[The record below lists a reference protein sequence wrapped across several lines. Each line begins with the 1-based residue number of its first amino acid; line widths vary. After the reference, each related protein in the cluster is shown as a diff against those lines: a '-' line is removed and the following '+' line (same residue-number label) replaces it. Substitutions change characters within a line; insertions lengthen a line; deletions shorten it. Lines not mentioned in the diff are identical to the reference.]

1 MCKKCCATRD
11 TVNRIKGFLADEKST
26 PEMSEANDES
36 TNDQDDFDDDNAD
49 VNFEVRP
56 EKLVPSQNCDDR
68 GIYDQYE
75 KKETQCAASSS
86 SSPKGTK

>member
-11 TVNRIKGFLADEKST
+11 TVNRVKGFLSDEKST

-36 TNDQDDFDDDNAD
+36 TNDQDDLEDDDAD
-49 VNFEVRP
+49 VNFEVRS
-56 EKLVPSQNCDDR
+56 EKLIPNVNFDETS
-68 GIYDQYE
+68 IYDQPKNE
-75 KKETQCAASSS
+75 IQCAASSS